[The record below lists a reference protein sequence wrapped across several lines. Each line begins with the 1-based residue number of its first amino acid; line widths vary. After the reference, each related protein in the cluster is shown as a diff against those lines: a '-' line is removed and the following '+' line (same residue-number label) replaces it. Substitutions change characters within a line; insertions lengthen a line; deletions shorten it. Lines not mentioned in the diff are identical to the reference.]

1 MRNRRNGNS
10 IRRLPVRL
18 DAELVHA
25 ARIAAISESRTV
37 SEQIEFWAR
46 VGRTGLDN
54 PDLPA
59 SFIAEAILA
68 ADEAMEK
75 SVPFVPRTGHR

>member
-10 IRRLPVRL
+10 ILRLPIRL

-25 ARIAAISESRTV
+25 ACIAAISESRTV

-46 VGRTGLDN
+46 VGRTALCN
-54 PDLPA
+54 QDLPV
-59 SFIAEAILA
+59 SFIAEAIQA
-68 ADEAMEK
+68 ADEAMEH
-75 SVPFVPRTGHR
+75 SVPFVPRTGRR